1 MRERNHIIAET
12 AKADLANQ
20 VGLFLAHQNGQQASR
35 KMIRQVVVPMPR
47 VDPLRWLH
55 AQEAATKIYWS
66 PRDGDVQVAAV
77 GEADSCNCA
86 PPGNLSQLR
95 QHLAPILHS
104 CDASVRYYGGFRFD
118 WTMQREKAWETLGAY
133 NFVLPRLELRCYPDR
148 TQLICNLVMP
158 RDQVYSEAIVS
169 RITRLAPSESGP
181 LPKVAT
187 PVARSVRPGQAM
199 WRDMVEWALHTFSTS
214 NLDKVV
220 LAREALFTFAEPLCA
235 ETLLARLQSGTPNC
249 FHFCF
254 QRDGAAAFV
263 GASPER
269 LFRRCGRNI
278 ATEAVAGTRPRG
290 SSAVDDARLLDELLQ
305 SEKDRREHEYVRIS
319 LREQLSALAE
329 QIALDPE
336 PSEMKLTYGRHLVSR
351 MQATLR
357 ENVTT
362 LDVLAAL
369 HPTPAVGGY
378 PCREAIEAIRDQE
391 PFDRGWYAGPVGWI
405 GRNAAEFAV
414 AIRSGLVR
422 SNTLALFSGAG
433 IVEGSTPESEWDEI
447 EHKIIDFAKVL
458 GLAEYHSQRN
468 EGEIYCDRRQA

>member
-1 MRERNHIIAET
+1 MSERDHIIAET
-12 AKADLANQ
+12 AKAELAIR
-20 VGLFLAHQNGQQASR
+20 VGSVLARQNGHQASH
-35 KMIRQVVVPMPR
+35 KMIRQVAVPMPR

-55 AQEAATKIYWS
+55 AQKGATKIYWS
-66 PRDGDVQVAAV
+66 PRDGDVHVAAV
-77 GEADSCNCA
+77 GEADSCICA

-95 QHLAPILHS
+95 QHLSPILQS
-104 CDASVRYYGGFRFD
+104 CNTSVRYYGGFRFD
-118 WTMQREKAWETLGAY
+118 STMQREKAWESFGAY
-133 NFVLPRLELRCYPDR
+133 NFVLPRMELRCYGDR

-158 RDQVYSEAIVS
+158 RDRVHSEAIVS
-169 RITRLAPSESGP
+169 QVARLAFPEAGP
-181 LPKVAT
+181 FPKIAT
-187 PVARSVRPGQAM
+187 PVARSMRPGQAM
-199 WRDMVEWALHTFSTS
+199 WRDMVEWALQTFSTTS
-214 NLDKVV
+214 LDKVV

-235 ETLLARLQSGTPNC
+235 EALLARLQSGTPNC

-254 QRDGAAAFV
+254 QRDGATAFV

-269 LFRRCGRNI
+269 LFRRRGRNI

-319 LREQLSALAE
+319 MREQLGALAE

-378 PCREAIEAIRDQE
+378 PCREAIVAIRDQE

-405 GRNAAEFAV
+405 GRDASEFAV

-433 IVEGSTPESEWDEI
+433 IVEGSEPESEWDEI
-447 EHKIIDFAKVL
+447 EHKIIDFAEVL
-458 GLAEYHSQRN
+458 GLAEQHTQV
-468 EGEIYCDRRQA
+468 AW

>member
-1 MRERNHIIAET
+1 MRMSDRNHIVAER
-12 AKADLANQ
+12 AKADLAAQ
-20 VGLFLAHQNGQQASR
+20 VRLILTRQNGREASDNI
-35 KMIRQVVVPMPR
+35 IRQVVVSMPHTEA
-47 VDPLRWLH
+47 LRWLH
-55 AQEAATKIYWS
+55 AQQDATKIYWS
-66 PRDGDVQVAAV
+66 PRDGEVQVAAV
-77 GEADSCNCA
+77 GEADSCTCA
-86 PPGNLSQLR
+86 PPGKLSQLR
-95 QHLAPILHS
+95 QHLAPILQS
-104 CDASVRYYGGFRFD
+104 CDISTRYYGGFRFD
-118 WTMQREKAWETLGAY
+118 WEMQREKAWEAFGAY
-133 NFVLPRLELRCYPDR
+133 TFVLPRLELRCYPDR

-158 RDQVYSEAIVS
+158 QDQAHSEAIVS
-169 RITRLAPSESGP
+169 QITRLASSEAEP
-181 LPKVAT
+181 FPKIAT
-187 PVARSVRPGQAM
+187 PVTRSVRPGQAM
-199 WRDMVEWALHTFSTS
+199 WREMVEWALHTFSTS

-235 ETLLARLQSGTPNC
+235 EALLARLQSGTPNC

-254 QRDGAAAFV
+254 QRDGATAFV

-269 LFRRCGRNI
+269 LFRRHGRNI

-290 SSAVDDARLLDELLQ
+290 NSAVDDARLLDELLQ

-319 LREQLSALAE
+319 LREQLGALAE
-329 QIALDPE
+329 QLVLDPE

-357 ENVTT
+357 EHVTT

-433 IVEGSTPESEWDEI
+433 IVEGSAPESEWDEI
-447 EHKIIDFAKVL
+447 EHKIIDFAEVL
-458 GLAEYHSQRN
+458 GLATHRT
-468 EGEIYCDRRQA
+468 QAA